1 MLNKNDYSDITQKL
15 REISE
20 EASKKF
26 EIYNSDFKINYKSD
40 SSPLTLADT
49 ESNKIICKKLRKEFK
64 NSDNFEENKV
74 KIIETFLADSLDGTK
89 EFIAR
94 NGEFTVNIG
103 LVINNKPK
111 LGVIQIPV
119 KSTQYFSD
127 GVYS

>member
-20 EASKKF
+20 EASKKIL

-64 NSDNFEENKV
+64 KIPIISEENKV
-74 KIIETFLADSLDGTK
+74 RNLSSETFFLLIHLMVQK
-89 EFIAR
+89 
-94 NGEFTVNIG
+94 N
-103 LVINNKPK
+103 L
-111 LGVIQIPV
+111 
-119 KSTQYFSD
+119 
-127 GVYS
+127 